1 VKTLLLLLAMI
12 ALTRGQTG
20 AQQAPAQGSNP
31 AGVSQPQ
38 ENQST
43 SQEPSETLENT
54 IDAKESEEPPPQR
67 RFTHFNEY
75 EGPYF
80 TARFGA
86 GFLVDTAAYAQD
98 MDSKQQIAVQPEV
111 RLRDFRF
118 ILGGK
123 ILPRRKRKITWS
135 LGIMYDAPNHQW
147 LFRQTGVMIAVPKLW
162 GNIFIGRTKEGYSLN
177 KVMTGY
183 DGWTLE
189 RATISDATIPILAD
203 GIKWLGFSPKHS
215 FLWNAGYFN
224 DFASKGQSFST
235 YSSQAVL
242 RVAWLPILSEKQDK
256 VLHIGMNLR
265 WGKPVDDQLRFR
277 SRPEAYPAP
286 YFLDSGSFPSTSTR
300 MLGYEVYY
308 RPQRWLF
315 GSEYWWV
322 KVSSPTT
329 NNPLVHGGDFVAT
342 YLFNDATRAYNTMG
356 GYFRP
361 VYPKRS
367 VFEGGPGAWEAV
379 LRYSYTDL
387 NSKGIHGGTFGRI
400 TPMVNWYLSDNVR
413 LEFAYGYGRLNRF
426 DLIGNT
432 QFFQTR
438 IQLQF

>member
-1 VKTLLLLLAMI
+1 MKTLLILLAMI
-12 ALTRGQTG
+12 ALTGGQIR
-20 AQQAPAQGSNP
+20 AQEAPAQGSNP
-31 AGVSQPQ
+31 AGGSTAQ

-43 SQEPSETLENT
+43 SQDPNLTVEDT
-54 IDAKESEEPPPQR
+54 IDATESEEPPPQR
-67 RFTHFNEY
+67 KFTHFNEY

-80 TARFGA
+80 TGRFGA
-86 GFLVDTAAYAQD
+86 GFLVDMAAYAQD
-98 MDSKQQIAVQPEV
+98 DDSKRQITLHPEP

-123 ILPRRKRKITWS
+123 ILPRRKQKITWS
-135 LGIMYDAPNHQW
+135 LGIMYDGPNHQW
-147 LFRQTGVMIAVPKLW
+147 LFRQTGVMIEAPKLW
-162 GNIFIGRTKEGYSLN
+162 GNFFIGRTKEGFSLN

-183 DGWTLE
+183 DGWTME
-189 RATISDATIPILAD
+189 RSTMSDASIPILAD
-203 GIKWLGFSPKHS
+203 GIKWLGYLPKPKI
-215 FLWNAGYFN
+215 LWNAGYFN

-242 RVAWLPILSEKQDK
+242 RLAWLPILSEKENK
-256 VLHIGMNLR
+256 VLHLGVNLR
-265 WGKPVDDQLRFR
+265 FGKPVDDKLRLR
-277 SRPEAYPAP
+277 SRPEAFPAP
-286 YFLDSGSFPSTSTR
+286 YFLDTGSFPSTSTR

-315 GSEYWWV
+315 GSEFWWV

-329 NNPLVHGGDFVAT
+329 NNPVVHGGDFVAT
-342 YLFNDATRAYNTMG
+342 YLFNDATRAYNTIG

-361 VYPKRS
+361 VYPKRP

-387 NSKGIHGGTFGRI
+387 NSKGIKGGTFARI
-400 TPMVNWYLSDNVR
+400 TPMVNWYLSNNVR
-413 LEFAYGYGRLNRF
+413 LELAYGYGRLNRF

-432 QFFQTR
+432 QFFQSR
-438 IQLQF
+438 VQLQF